1 MKVVFLDIDGVLNTE
16 PHMMELYKQW
26 EAGKITRQEYF
37 RLHDAP
43 FEGTLL
49 PLKKIVDATGAKI
62 VLSSTWRS
70 SPDRIAQLNKCFG
83 ELGFSIYDVTCK
95 GVNHSRLK
103 MCGFR
108 PSNCYDSEWEGA
120 HAIATYDRG
129 AEIANYLF
137 EHPEVES
144 FVIIDDDSMDI
155 KPYYPDRLVQT
166 DFYSTGL
173 DEKHADRAIAILN
186 KRFR

>member
-1 MKVVFLDIDGVLNTE
+1 MKVIFLDIDGVMNTE
-16 PHMMELYKQW
+16 PRMRELYKQW
-26 EAGKITRQEYF
+26 EDGKITRKEYF

-43 FEGTLL
+43 FDGTIL
-49 PLKKIVDATGAKI
+49 PLKRIVETTGAKI

-70 SPDRIAQLNKCFG
+70 TQERIDQLNRCFG
-83 ELGFSIYDVTCK
+83 EHGFGIFDITCK

-103 MCGFR
+103 LCGFR
-108 PSNCYDSEWEGA
+108 PVNCYDHGYEGA
-120 HAIATYDRG
+120 HAITTYDRG
-129 AEIANYLF
+129 AEIANYLY

-144 FVIIDDDSMDI
+144 FVIIDDDDMDI

-173 DEKHADRAIAILN
+173 DERHADKAIEILN
-186 KRFR
+186 RRFR